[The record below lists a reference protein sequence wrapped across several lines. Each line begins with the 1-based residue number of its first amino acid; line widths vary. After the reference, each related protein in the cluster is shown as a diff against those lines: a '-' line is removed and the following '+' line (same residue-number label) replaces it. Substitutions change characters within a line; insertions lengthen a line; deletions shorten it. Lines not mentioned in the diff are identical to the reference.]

1 MLLTRLF
8 CFFRGYLVITVTGRY
23 PERFLNV
30 CAAHHILIW
39 DVFACSDRMFKCS
52 VSMKGFRLLPP
63 MAKKTSVRVKI
74 VEKRGFPMLLARL
87 KKRKWFLAGFSATL
101 ILIICLNQFIWKLEI
116 TGCENVSA
124 AYVKE
129 QLANCGLYVGAFR
142 PSLDE
147 KKLQTKMLIQTPE
160 LAWLWVDKS
169 GSKVTVQVKER
180 VMPPA
185 IYDKT
190 TFCNLVANKDG
201 VIDSMI
207 VKNGVPLIKA
217 GDTVHEGDILVS
229 GSIVSEKGVAPR
241 QVQSE
246 GNIYARVWYEKSRA
260 FSLFSPIKTET
271 GNKERKYILHLFGH
285 DFFLFKNSNTSF
297 TEYSQT
303 SHFHEAK
310 LFGFSLGVG
319 IRYDDFIEESTI
331 FEKQSIESVVADG
344 GSQLLAAIDEETAPD
359 AMLTDKRI
367 SFVQLDEET
376 VEVTVIAE
384 YIEDIAKK
392 VLVENGTTEEENP

>member
-30 CAAHHILIW
+30 CATHHILIW

-52 VSMKGFRLLPP
+52 VSMKGFRLLRPI
-63 MAKKTSVRVKI
+63 AKKTGVRVKI
-74 VEKRGFPMLLARL
+74 IEKRGFPMLLAL
-87 KKRKWFLAGFSATL
+87 IKKRKWFLVGLSATL
-101 ILIICLNQFIWKLEI
+101 VSMIGLNQFIWKLEI
-116 TGCENVSA
+116 TGCETISA
-124 AYVKE
+124 AYVKQ
-129 QLANCGLYVGAFR
+129 QLADCGLYVGAFR
-142 PSLDE
+142 PHIDE

-180 VMPPA
+180 VLPPA
-185 IYDKT
+185 IYDNT
-190 TFCNLVANKDG
+190 AFCNLVAAKDG

-217 GDTVHEGDILVS
+217 GDTVREGDILVS
-229 GSIVSEKGVAPR
+229 GLIVSEKGVESR

-246 GNIYARVWYEKSRA
+246 GNIYAKVWYEKSKA

-271 GNKERKYILHLFGH
+271 GNKERKYTLHLFGH
-285 DFFLFKNSNTSF
+285 DFSLFKNPHTSF

-303 SHFHEAK
+303 SHLREAN
-310 LFGFSLGVG
+310 LFGFSLGMGVS
-319 IRYDDFIEESTI
+319 YEEFIEENTI
-331 FEKQSIESVVADG
+331 YEKQSIESVVADG
-344 GSQLLAAIDEETAPD
+344 GAQLLTAIDEETTPD
-359 AMLTDKRI
+359 AVLTDKRI
-367 SFVQLDEET
+367 SFCEIDEET

-392 VLVENGTTEEENP
+392 VFVPIATTNEENQ